1 MEFFKSVGKKAL
13 GSRLRMLTDKI
24 TADAAG
30 IYRLYDIDLQPKW
43 FPVFYALS
51 QGEEKTITGIA
62 QEIGHSH
69 PSVSKIIA
77 EMIALDLVRER
88 RDGSDG
94 RRNMVSL
101 SEKGMVYTSNI
112 QEQYEDVEAAIE
124 AISSVATQDLWRALE
139 EWESLLE
146 QKSLLRRVTEQKKS
160 RESKHVEIVNFSAT
174 YAAAFR
180 SLNEQWISTYFKMED
195 TDYKSLNDPEGY
207 ILKNGGQILVALY
220 NNEPVGVCALIKM
233 NDGEHD
239 YELAKMAVSPT
250 AQGKNIGWILGKSAL
265 GRARELGGKKIYLES
280 NTILKPAINLY
291 QKLGF
296 QKIEGHPSPYKRCNI
311 QMAID
316 ISDYKSVIS
325 NV

>member
-77 EMIALDLVRER
+77 EMIALDLVHER

-124 AISSVATQDLWRALE
+124 AISSLATQDLWRALE

-160 RESKHVEIVNFSAT
+160 RERKHVEIVNFSAT

-250 AQGKNIGWILGKSAL
+250 AQGKNIGWILGNSAL

-296 QKIEGHPSPYKRCNI
+296 QKIEGHPSPYERCNI

>member
-69 PSVSKIIA
+69 PSVSKITA

-250 AQGKNIGWILGKSAL
+250 AQGKNIGWILGQSAL
-265 GRARELGGKKIYLES
+265 VRAHELGGKKIYLES

-291 QKLGF
+291 YKLGF
-296 QKIEGHPSPYKRCNI
+296 QKIEGHPSPYERCNI

-316 ISDYKSVIS
+316 ISDYKSIVL